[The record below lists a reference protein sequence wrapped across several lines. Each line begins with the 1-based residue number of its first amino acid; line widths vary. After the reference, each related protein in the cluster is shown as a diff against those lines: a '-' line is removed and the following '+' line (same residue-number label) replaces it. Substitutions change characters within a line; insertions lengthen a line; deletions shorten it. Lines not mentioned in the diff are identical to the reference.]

1 MARQSLN
8 RRHFM
13 GLSGAGIAGLMP
25 ASQALAQVTSAAE
38 PDLVLLNAKVY
49 TVDPLEPRA
58 EAFAVK
64 GGRFVAIGKSEDIK
78 SLAGRRTQVLD
89 ARQMTVVPGC
99 IDAHNHAPGTILLYD
114 VIVGNPYQVEFVSIA
129 SIVDKLKERAR
140 TTPPGFWVEGFFF
153 DDTKV
158 QDKRALDVHDLDQ
171 VSREH
176 PVSVRH
182 RGGHTTYYN
191 SKAFELAGVTKTTPN
206 SAAGTFDRDA
216 GGELN
221 GRVTDRARAV
231 FDKVGRRRSY
241 TAEQTLQRDRDALSF
256 ISKQFVRYGLTGVH
270 HEGGNL
276 LALQQVRR
284 RGDLLHRVSYEAIGD
299 VLEAM
304 IKNG

>member
-1 MARQSLN
+1 GRARRPFGLPLALPRDLPRRWRRAKLMSRSRNIRRARRKTMARQSLN

-13 GLSGAGIAGLMP
+13 GLSGAGIAGLVCP
-25 ASQALAQVTSAAE
+25 HSSALAQINLAQE
-38 PDLVLLNAKVY
+38 PDLVVLNPKVY
-49 TVDPLEPRA
+49 TVDPPEPRV

-64 GGRFVAIGKSEDIK
+64 GGHFAAMGKTEDVK
-78 SLAGRRTQVLD
+78 SLAGRRTQVFD

-99 IDAHNHAPGTILLYD
+99 IDAHNHAPGAILLYD

-140 TTPPGFWVEGFFF
+140 ATSAGFWVEGFFF

-158 QDKRALDVHDLDQ
+158 QDKRALSIHDLDQ

-191 SKAFELAGVTKTTPN
+191 SKAFELAGVTKSTPN

-216 GGELN
+216 NGELN
-221 GRVTDRARAV
+221 GRVTDRARNV
-231 FDKVGRRRSY
+231 FNRVGKRPTYSADQIALRN
-241 TAEQTLQRDRDALSF
+241 RDAL
-256 ISKQFVRYGLTGVH
+256 
-270 HEGGNL
+270 
-276 LALQQVRR
+276 
-284 RGDLLHRVSYEAIGD
+284 
-299 VLEAM
+299 
-304 IKNG
+304 